1 MCGPNLKSA
10 VERNNL
16 SNKDWYL
23 IMCVLCITKSAHFNS
38 IVKGKNK
45 LDKSQGTGS
54 KRLFSFHPELTPK
67 KHTITNTSV
76 LQKSFKNWPWIWL
89 QHQGDGIMNWF
100 LIYFIFYTSLYQEEE
115 KYAFFG
121 SLNCPPIFWFELK
134 KGKIWTC
141 SLRRPGPL
149 QKI

>member
-45 LDKSQGTGS
+45 LDKSQGIGS

-67 KHTITNTSV
+67 NTQSQTLQYCKKV
-76 LQKSFKNWPWIWL
+76 L
-89 QHQGDGIMNWF
+89 
-100 LIYFIFYTSLYQEEE
+100 
-115 KYAFFG
+115 
-121 SLNCPPIFWFELK
+121 
-134 KGKIWTC
+134 KIDLEFDC
-141 SLRRPGPL
+141 NIKVMES
-149 QKI
+149 